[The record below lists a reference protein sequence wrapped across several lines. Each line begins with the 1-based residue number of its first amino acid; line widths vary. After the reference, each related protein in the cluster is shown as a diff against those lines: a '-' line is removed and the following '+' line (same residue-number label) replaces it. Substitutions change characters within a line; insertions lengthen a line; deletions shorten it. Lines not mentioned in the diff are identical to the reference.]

1 MARGRDSK
9 ERIARTALGLFVE
22 KGLAETSIRDI
33 AAGAGFASEATIY
46 RHFESKEALAWE
58 LFSTNLTAFAEELD
72 KLCRAQTGLK
82 ARNEAMIRCFCA
94 FFDKDPVLFSYLLL
108 TQHAQHRKVT
118 VDMPQPFNVV
128 RAAIVAGM
136 KRDEIPERDPVL
148 AASMVFGLVRQVA
161 ISKLIRELKGSLSSH
176 ADPLVAASWRV
187 LEW

>member
-58 LFSTNLTAFAEELD
+58 LFSTNLAAFAEELD
-72 KLCRAQTGLK
+72 KLRRAQTGLK
-82 ARNEAMIRCFCA
+82 ARIEAMIRYSCA

-118 VDMPQPFNVV
+118 DDMPIPFRV
-128 RAAIVAGM
+128 IVKTIAQGM
-136 KRDEIPERDPVL
+136 EKGEIPERDPVL
-148 AASMVFGLVRQVA
+148 AASMVFGLMRQVA
-161 ISKLIRELKGSLSSH
+161 ISKLNRELKGSLSSH
-176 ADPLVAASWRV
+176 ADALVAASWRV
-187 LEW
+187 LKG